1 MRLRLKTVKRYVKR
15 NGDVVM
21 YDLLIK
27 DAFLVTCDK
36 HHRMYQ
42 NGIMAVKAGRI
53 EKITHTGSAVAAS
66 LQAKAVISAK
76 SKIVMPGLI
85 NMHCH
90 AADSLFRG
98 LVENLSL
105 EAWLGRVWIAE
116 KAILTPQT
124 TYLGSVLGLAENLLS
139 GVTSVMDMF
148 WYPAETARA
157 ARMLGMRLSTGGIF
171 FDPPGI
177 GGRTQDD
184 YVDEAKNFS
193 VTFGGS
199 SDIFP
204 AIMPHGTYTVSPK
217 NLVAAKSIADENE
230 DLFCTHAAETKAEQ
244 ADIENRYGKSVIRHL
259 ASHGLLGNRT
269 VLAHCV
275 HVDDHEISL
284 MAETN
289 TSVVHN
295 PMSNLKLGSGIC
307 PTLKMKE
314 AGVRLTI
321 GTDGAIS
328 GNDLDMWLAMR
339 LTSGLAKGVFMKPDA
354 LQAKDVLHM
363 ATLNGAGALGQKNE
377 LGSLEVGKRADFIF
391 LDVNNAH
398 SVPLF
403 DPITHLV
410 FGAGRSDV
418 SDVFV
423 SGRQVVKDRALTR
436 HDLDETLDEVMTLMP
451 EIKESLEKF

>member
-1 MRLRLKTVKRYVKR
+1 MRYAKQI
-15 NGDVVM
+15 GDMAM

-27 DAFLVTCDK
+27 DALLVTCDK
-36 HHRMYQ
+36 HHSVYQ
-42 NGIMAVKAGRI
+42 NGIMAVNSGRI
-53 EKITHTGSAVAAS
+53 EEIIQTDAAFASS
-66 LQAKAVISAK
+66 LPAKEVISAK
-76 SKIVMPGLI
+76 GQIVMPGLI

-98 LVENLSL
+98 LVEDLSL

-148 WYPAETARA
+148 WYPVETALA
-157 ARMLGMRLSTGGIF
+157 ARMLGMRLSTGAIF

-177 GGRTQDD
+177 GSRTQDD
-184 YVDEAKNFS
+184 YVNEAKEFS
-193 VTFGGS
+193 VNFGGS

-217 NLVAAKSIADENE
+217 NLVAAKSIADENGE
-230 DLFCTHAAETKAEQ
+230 LFCTHAAETKAEQ
-244 ADIENRYGKSVIRHL
+244 ADIEKRYGRSVIRHL

-275 HVDDHEISL
+275 HVDDHEIAL
-284 MAETN
+284 MAETD

-295 PMSNLKLGSGIC
+295 PMSNLKLGSGIS
-307 PTLKMKE
+307 PTLRMQE
-314 AGVRLTI
+314 AGIRLTI

-339 LTSGLAKGVFMKPDA
+339 LTSGLAKGVCMKSNA
-354 LQAKDVLHM
+354 LPAKDVLHM
-363 ATLNGAGALGQKNE
+363 ATLNGAEALGQKAE
-377 LGSLEVGKRADFIF
+377 IGSLEVGKRADFIF
-391 LDVNNAH
+391 LNVKNAH
-398 SVPLF
+398 TVPLF

-423 SGRQVVKDRALTR
+423 SGEQVVKDHALTR
-436 HDLDETLDEVMTLMP
+436 HNLAETLDEVISLMP
-451 EIKESLEKF
+451 EIKESLEKV